1 MIIQNNL
8 SLKSMMKIVEL
19 VPHMKE
25 KNIKLEKC
33 SENDAIKY
41 LTENNNYYNVTA
53 YKNNFVKY
61 QCGEFKG
68 KYIDLDF
75 AYLKD
80 LAIIDYRTRLLLFKM
95 IIDIEH
101 YLKIRILNTIEN
113 IDAEDGYNIVN
124 LYLEKDYNDSKFPKK
139 VHDSI
144 RKKVSNEYYKKIFSK
159 YDIDKDKKIENI
171 PIWEFLEII
180 TFGELVN
187 FFEFYTREYNLDD
200 NKYVFILREINKL
213 RNAVA
218 HNSCVL
224 SELDKKDNLHRAD
237 TLIINYLKE
246 CGIGKENRNNKLAN
260 SRIRQITYTL
270 YMFNIIVSSEGIR
283 NNVKHDI
290 TKLFYGRIILNNKY
304 YTNNGLL
311 KSIYNYFD
319 KIIEKN
325 YKENLDQ

>member
-1 MIIQNNL
+1 MTKQNNL
-8 SLKSMMKIVEL
+8 ILRPMMKIVDL
-19 VPHMKE
+19 VPYLKK
-25 KNIKLEKC
+25 KNIKFEKC

-113 IDAEDGYNIVN
+113 IDEEDGYSIVN
-124 LYLEKDYNDSKFPKK
+124 LYLEKDYNDPKFPKK

-144 RKKVSNEYYKKIFSK
+144 RKKISNDYYKKIFSK
-159 YDIDKDKKIENI
+159 YDINKDKKIENI

-270 YMFNIIVSSEGIR
+270 YMFNIIVSSEGVR

-290 TKLFYGRIILNNKY
+290 TNLFYGRIILNNKY

-311 KSIYNYFD
+311 KSIYSYFD

>member
-25 KNIKLEKC
+25 KNIKFEKC

-41 LTENNNYYNVTA
+41 LTEDNNYYNVIA

>member
-1 MIIQNNL
+1 MIEQN
-8 SLKSMMKIVEL
+8 SLILRPMMKIVEL
-19 VPHMKE
+19 VPHLKR
-25 KNIKLEKC
+25 KNIKFEKC

-80 LAIIDYRTRLLLFKM
+80 LSIIDYRTRLLLFKM

-113 IDAEDGYNIVN
+113 IDEEDGYNIVN
-124 LYLEKDYNDSKFPKK
+124 LYLEKDYNDLKFPKR

-159 YDIDKDKKIENI
+159 YDIDKDKKIENM

-187 FFEFYTREYNLDD
+187 FFEFYTKEYNLDD
-200 NKYVFILREINKL
+200 NKYVFILREVNKL

-270 YMFNIIVSSEGIR
+270 YMFNIIVSSEGVR

-290 TKLFYGRIILNNKY
+290 TELFYGRIILNNKY

-311 KSIYNYFD
+311 KSIYSYFD

-325 YKENLDQ
+325 YKEHLDQ

>member
-1 MIIQNNL
+1 
-8 SLKSMMKIVEL
+8 MMKIVEL
-19 VPHMKE
+19 VPHLKR
-25 KNIKLEKC
+25 KNIKFEKC

-113 IDAEDGYNIVN
+113 IDNEDGYNVVN
-124 LYLEKDYNDSKFPKK
+124 LYLEKDYNDPKFPKR

-144 RKKVSNEYYKKIFSK
+144 RKKISNDYYKKIFSK
-159 YDIDKDKKIENI
+159 YDINKDKKIENI

>member
-1 MIIQNNL
+1 
-8 SLKSMMKIVEL
+8 
-19 VPHMKE
+19 
-25 KNIKLEKC
+25 
-33 SENDAIKY
+33 
-41 LTENNNYYNVTA
+41 
-53 YKNNFVKY
+53 
-61 QCGEFKG
+61 
-68 KYIDLDF
+68 
-75 AYLKD
+75 
-80 LAIIDYRTRLLLFKM
+80 M

-101 YLKIRILNTIEN
+101 YLKIRILNSIED
-113 IDAEDGYNIVN
+113 IDGEDGYNIVN
-124 LYLEKDYNDSKFPKK
+124 LYLEKDFNDENFPRR

-144 RKKVSNEYYKKIFSK
+144 RKKVSNAYYKKIFSK
-159 YDIDKDKKIENI
+159 YDIDKDKKIENM

-224 SELDKKDNLHRAD
+224 SELDKKDNLHRVD

-270 YMFNIIVSSEGIR
+270 YMFNIIVSSEGVK

-311 KSIYNYFD
+311 KSIYSYFD

-325 YKENLDQ
+325 YKENLEQ